1 MDISKLAERLA
12 NLKNKG
18 GKKIWFRPSETPT
31 QIRILPYPHGD
42 KISFREVY
50 FHYDVGGHKSIV
62 CPQFTV
68 GDPCPICKLADEF
81 RTMGGKD
88 NWEIFRKL
96 QSKVRVYAPVLV
108 RGKEEEGVK
117 IWGFGTTIYED
128 LLKKCSDPEWG
139 DISDPTHGIDLVV
152 LQIPVGAPGNDT
164 SYPKPE
170 MGLKRK
176 ESVLHADPK
185 KVAEIIASV
194 PDFFADP
201 DIFKILDYA
210 ALEKIVQSLGT
221 SDEESTETGYTVED
235 HVEEHEDDTPP
246 PAKPK
251 AASPSSD
258 LKGRLDALLDD

>member
-18 GKKIWFRPSETPT
+18 GKKIWFRPTDAPA

-42 KISFREVY
+42 KISLREVY
-50 FHYDVGGHKSIV
+50 FHYDVGGHKSLV
-62 CPQFTV
+62 CPQFSV

-81 RTMGGKD
+81 RNMGGKD

-96 QSKVRVYAPVLV
+96 QAKMRVYAPVLV
-108 RGKEEEGVK
+108 RGKESEGVK

-128 LLKKCSDPEWG
+128 LLKKMIDPDWGDVSDPV
-139 DISDPTHGIDLVV
+139 HGFDLVV
-152 LQIPVGAPGNDT
+152 NQIPVGAPGNDT

-170 MGLKRK
+170 MGVKRK
-176 ESVLHADPK
+176 ESVLHEDPK
-185 KVAEIIASV
+185 KAAEIIALV

-221 SDEESTETGYTVED
+221 TEDEDPAPTYSVED
-235 HVEEHEDDTPP
+235 PTLEEETP
-246 PAKPK
+246 KPK
-251 AASPSSD
+251 QKATSNSD
-258 LKGRLDALLDD
+258 LKSRLDSLLDDD